1 MGISNEKV
9 AGEMYFTANPNSE
22 HHYQNF
28 DFELLGHDL
37 HFKTDSG
44 VFSKS
49 TVDFGTRT
57 MLTALAKTTIEPGK
71 ILDLGTGYGPVGI
84 AIAKAFNRQVDMS
97 DVNERALDLA
107 RQNANSN
114 AVGNQ
119 VNVFQSDMYGNIS
132 DKYALI
138 LVNPPIR
145 AGKTVV
151 TTMLQEGRHHL
162 IPGGKLIAVLQK
174 KQGAPSAQKKLLAAF
189 GNVTTIHK
197 DKGYYILEST
207 YDPNTNI

>member
-1 MGISNEKV
+1 MVKSNEKI

-22 HHYQNF
+22 HHYQTF
-28 DFELLGHDL
+28 DFKLLSHTL

-57 MLTALAKTTIEPGK
+57 MLTALTKTTIESGK
-71 ILDLGTGYGPVGI
+71 ILDLGTGYGPVGV
-84 AIAKAFNRQVDMS
+84 AIAKALNRRVDMS

-107 RQNANSN
+107 RQNADNN
-114 AVGNQ
+114 GVGDQ
-119 VNVFQSDMYGNIS
+119 VKIFQSDMYDNIS

-145 AGKTVV
+145 AGKAVV
-151 TTMLQEGRHHL
+151 TAMLQEGVNHL

-174 KQGAPSAQKKLLAAF
+174 KQGAPSAQKNMLSAF
-189 GNVTTIHK
+189 GNVTIIHK

-207 YDPNTNI
+207 YDPNSDI